1 MKSLWVQPNVLKIV
15 RQQNVDDMIILKEKE
30 AVFKGSG
37 ILRYKNKN
45 NTDNLD

>member
-1 MKSLWVQPNVLKIV
+1 
-15 RQQNVDDMIILKEKE
+15 MIILKEKE

-45 NTDNLD
+45 NT